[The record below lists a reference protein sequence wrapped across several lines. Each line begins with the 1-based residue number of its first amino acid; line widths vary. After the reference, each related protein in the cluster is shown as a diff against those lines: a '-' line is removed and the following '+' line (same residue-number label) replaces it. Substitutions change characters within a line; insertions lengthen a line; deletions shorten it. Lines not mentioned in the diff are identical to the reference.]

1 MSNEITIEML
11 DQKIAWCEQNL
22 FWGKGSLIQ
31 TMKDFMYEQQ
41 RESITEDWGDEIS
54 QPLLSEKLNVPRV
67 SYRIY
72 YSNDNLTRR
81 IFIFRGNCTPAVT
94 EIMLGLGFVF
104 AKDGDTENIPDQPI
118 EEVEQ

>member
-1 MSNEITIEML
+1 M
-11 DQKIAWCEQNL
+11 
-22 FWGKGSLIQ
+22 
-31 TMKDFMYEQQ
+31 MKDFMYEQQ

-54 QPLLSEKLNVPRV
+54 LAILVEKLNVPRV

-72 YSNDNLTRR
+72 YSKDNLTRR

-94 EIMLGLGFVF
+94 EILLGLGFTF
-104 AKDGDTENIPDQPI
+104 AKDGDTENITNQLV

>member
-54 QPLLSEKLNVPRV
+54 LAILSEKLNVPRV

-81 IFIFRGNCTPAVT
+81 IFIFRGNCSQAET
-94 EIMLGLGFVF
+94 EIMLGLGFTF

>member
-1 MSNEITIEML
+1 M
-11 DQKIAWCEQNL
+11 
-22 FWGKGSLIQ
+22 IQ
-31 TMKDFMYEQQ
+31 IMKDFIFEQQ
-41 RESITEDWGDEIS
+41 RESITEEWGDEIS

-104 AKDGDTENIPDQPI
+104 AKDGDTENIPDQPQ
-118 EEVEQ
+118 EEEENETV

>member
-1 MSNEITIEML
+1 MN
-11 DQKIAWCEQNL
+11 
-22 FWGKGSLIQ
+22 
-31 TMKDFMYEQQ
+31 DFMYEQQ

-54 QPLLSEKLNVPRV
+54 LALLSEKLNLPRV

-72 YSNDNLTRR
+72 YSKDNLTRR

-104 AKDGDTENIPDQPI
+104 SSEGDTENIPDQLV